1 MHNTIIALGHLVK
14 DPETRT
20 TTTGKNI
27 CTFRMCISDNNAKN
41 KCFIDIEAWEK
52 TADVCA
58 KYLNKGREV
67 LIEGELSVSSWTG
80 KDGTQ
85 QNKYFIRA
93 NKVKF
98 VGGSKKADSTVSSGA
113 SYSAPANDDVDD
125 DIPF

>member
-98 VGGSKKADSTVSSGA
+98 VGGSKKADSAVSSGA
-113 SYSAPANDDVDD
+113 SSSAPANDDVDD